1 MIIYLVGFMG
11 SGKSTLGRRLAARA
25 GWTFMDLDTMIEQ
38 EEGMTVP
45 RIFKEKGEAYF
56 RELESKVL
64 RDTEGMK
71 DVVIACGG
79 GTPCHGDNMD
89 FMNSAGLSIYLK
101 LTAKALFER
110 LHNAKV
116 TRPLLEGMSA
126 DEMKVYIEQK
136 LEEREKWYLR
146 SKMVVDALSTDPG
159 TLLDIIRYEP
169 PYNRGRDQY

>member
-1 MIIYLVGFMG
+1 
-11 SGKSTLGRRLAARA
+11 
-25 GWTFMDLDTMIEQ
+25 TMIEK
-38 EEGMTVP
+38 EEGMSV
-45 RIFKEKGEAYF
+45 RSLFKEKGEAYF
-56 RELESKVL
+56 RDLESKVL

-79 GTPCHGDNMD
+79 GTPCYGDNMD

-116 TRPLLEGMSA
+116 TRPLLEGMNS

-136 LEEREKWYLR
+136 LEEREKCYLR

-159 TLLDIIRYEP
+159 TLLSIILYEP

>member
-38 EEGMTVP
+38 EEGMTVT

-89 FMNSAGLSIYLK
+89 FMNNAGLSIYLK
-101 LTAKALFER
+101 LAAKALFER

-126 DEMKVYIEQK
+126 DELKVYIEQK

-159 TLLDIIRYEP
+159 TLLKIILYEP